1 MIEILKNGLYTSI
14 QDLGRFGYRNYGVP
28 VSGVM
33 DEYHAVLAN
42 HILGNHQNAAVL
54 EITLQGPS
62 LYFHEA
68 TQIVI
73 CGADL
78 SPKLHTAPLRLNT
91 PVNVS
96 KGDQLDFGARRY
108 GVRSYLAVK
117 NGFQTEKMM
126 ESRSFYDGITEN
138 ARIQK
143 GDFIPYQATA
153 KKVQSF
159 ANITVQDKLFSNTEI
174 KVYKG
179 PEFDL
184 LSKEQQQQLFSTTFS
199 IGLNNRMA
207 YQLNELVI
215 NNFPSIITS
224 AVLPGTI
231 QLTPSGTLV
240 ILMKDCQTTGGYPRI
255 LQLDAASIGTL
266 SQKHTRDSVKFTML
280 STL

>member
-1 MIEILKNGLYTSI
+1 MLEVLQSGLYTSI
-14 QDLGRFGYRNYGVP
+14 QDLGRFGYRKFGVP

-42 HILGNHQNAAVL
+42 RLLGNDENAAVL
-54 EITLQGPS
+54 EMTLQGPS
-62 LYFHEA
+62 LYFHET

-78 SPKLHTAPLRLNT
+78 SPTLNRASLRLNF

-96 KGDQLDFGARRY
+96 KGDQLDFGARKQ
-108 GVRSYLAVK
+108 GVRSYLAIQH
-117 NGFQTEKMM
+117 GFQTNKVLK
-126 ESRSFYDGITEN
+126 SRSFYDGITEN

-153 KKVQSF
+153 TKIQSF
-159 ANITVQDKLFSNTEI
+159 ANIKLRRDLFSESEI
-174 KVYKG
+174 NVYKG

-184 LSKEQQQQLFSTTFS
+184 LSTQQQKQLFNTTFS
-199 IGLNNRMA
+199 VGLNNRMA
-207 YQLNELVI
+207 YQLNELVE
-215 NNFPSIITS
+215 NKCPSIITS

-231 QLTPSGTLV
+231 QLTPSGTLI

-255 LQLDAASIGTL
+255 LQLDAASISIL
-266 SQKHTRDSVKFTML
+266 SQKHTRDFVKFKML